1 MSGRMMT
8 FYREWL
14 ALDKNEFRILA
25 MLADKKQFRGTLT
38 DLCRHFGLDP
48 QTKQINKLK
57 DSIQSLSAAG
67 LIEYSNS
74 GRTHY
79 LKPIPT
85 DNKIQI
91 PRRWAK
97 PIMKA
102 KGFSESV
109 AWEQV
114 LKVYVWI
121 CDNRNPEVTNAMI
134 AADLNISVDTIGLA
148 KNVLE
153 RDFQAIW
160 REIIKNTLPDGS
172 KRNVGQM
179 LSAKMWWSE

>member
-91 PRRWAK
+91 PHRWAK

-153 RDFQAIW
+153 RDYQAIW
-160 REIIKNTLPDGS
+160 REIIKDTLPDGS
-172 KRNVGQM
+172 KRNVGQI
-179 LSAKMWWSE
+179 LSAKAWWSE

>member
-1 MSGRMMT
+1 MKRMMN

-14 ALDKNEFRILA
+14 SLDKSEFRILA
-25 MLADKKQFRGTLT
+25 MLADKKQYTGYLSGI
-38 DLCRHFGLDP
+38 CRYFGMSS

-57 DSIQSLSAAG
+57 DSIQSLVNIG
-67 LIEYSNS
+67 LVEYSNS
-74 GRTHY
+74 GRTIY

-85 DNKIQI
+85 EHRIQV

-97 PIMKA
+97 PIMEA
-102 KGFSESV
+102 DGFSESV

-121 CDNRNPEVTNAMI
+121 YDNHHPEVTNAEI
-134 AADLNISVDTIGLA
+134 ANDLNISVDTIGLA

-153 RDFQAIW
+153 KDFNAIF
-160 REIIKNTLPDGS
+160 RSIVKVTDNKGQR
-172 KRNVGQM
+172 RNVGQS
-179 LSAKMWWSE
+179 LSAKIWWSE

>member
-25 MLADKKQFRGTLT
+25 MLADKKQYTGNLT
-38 DLCRHFGLDP
+38 GLCRYFRISD
-48 QTKQINKLK
+48 QTKQIRKLK
-57 DSIQSLSAAG
+57 DNIQSLSAAG
-67 LIEYSNS
+67 WIEYSSS
-74 GRTHY
+74 GRTIH

-85 DNKIQI
+85 DNRIPI

>member
-25 MLADKKQFRGTLT
+25 MLADKKKFRGTLT

-153 RDFQAIW
+153 RDYQAIW
-160 REIIKNTLPDGS
+160 REIIKDTLPDGS
-172 KRNVGQM
+172 KRNVGQI
-179 LSAKMWWSE
+179 LSAKAWWSE